1 MKIAK
6 DEKTRQTLLKTTEK
20 RRKIDEK
27 MTMKIDEENWRKK
40 WRKNGEEKIDEK
52 IDEILRFVLTKFF
65 FDKI

>member
-27 MTMKIDEENWRKK
+27 IVDEMTKKLTEKIDGKMTMKIDVKMTMKIDEEN
-40 WRKNGEEKIDEK
+40 
-52 IDEILRFVLTKFF
+52 
-65 FDKI
+65 

>member
-27 MTMKIDEENWRKK
+27 IDEKMTMKIDEEN
-40 WRKNGEEKIDEK
+40 
-52 IDEILRFVLTKFF
+52 
-65 FDKI
+65 